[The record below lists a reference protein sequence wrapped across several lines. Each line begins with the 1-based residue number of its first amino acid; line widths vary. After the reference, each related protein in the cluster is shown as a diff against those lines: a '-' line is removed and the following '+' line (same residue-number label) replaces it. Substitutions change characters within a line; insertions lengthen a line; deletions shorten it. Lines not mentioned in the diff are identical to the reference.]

1 MQRGRVWVNDTP
13 RRPGGEFIPGYGGPG
28 AMGGDAAGMM
38 QGSGGY
44 DVPGGGYDTGG
55 GGYDMAGGGYDMP
68 GGGYGMGGG
77 SYGCYG
83 PPGGMMGPGM
93 AGGMGQG
100 MMAPG
105 MMQPGMGHPA
115 GMMGG
120 SGPGGLGPGGLGP
133 GGSGPGGLGPG
144 GSGRSGRI
152 MGPRGAP
159 GGMMAPPRGQPP
171 PPGAA
176 MFGGPRQYMDR
187 PPFPPAPDSM
197 MGPGPDSRLDT
208 RLSVASSSGMQGPA
222 AAAAAAVPDL
232 PGVNRPAKKQER
244 GNDYCQHFV
253 DTGVRPQ
260 NFLRDS
266 VLEDRYEDYPQLQK
280 LIQLKDKQVR
290 DHTTPPYALR
300 ADLKKL
306 ALSKEVFGTK
316 FDVILIDPPWEEY
329 VRRAPGFV
337 SDTDFWSWQE
347 IQALDIG
354 AVAEVPSFVFLWCGS
369 AEGLDAGRHCLRKW
383 GYKRA
388 EDICWIKTNTQHKSR
403 KYLIPTYQQEGSML
417 VHTKEH
423 CLMGIRGSVKRGLD
437 GHLIHTN
444 VDTDVIVSEE
454 PPLGSTEKPEE
465 LYDIIE
471 RFCAGRRRL
480 ELFGED
486 RNIRQGWVTVG
497 RAITQSTF
505 RPQAYLHHFRNEDG
519 VPYDEHR
526 GRPPPGVPVLVPST
540 AEIEELRPRSPP
552 HHHGGGGRGRGR

>member
-1 MQRGRVWVNDTP
+1 MQLSASV
-13 RRPGGEFIPGYGGPG
+13 
-28 AMGGDAAGMM
+28 AG
-38 QGSGGY
+38 
-44 DVPGGGYDTGG
+44 
-55 GGYDMAGGGYDMP
+55 
-68 GGGYGMGGG
+68 
-77 SYGCYG
+77 
-83 PPGGMMGPGM
+83 
-93 AGGMGQG
+93 
-100 MMAPG
+100 
-105 MMQPGMGHPA
+105 
-115 GMMGG
+115 
-120 SGPGGLGPGGLGP
+120 
-133 GGSGPGGLGPG
+133 
-144 GSGRSGRI
+144 
-152 MGPRGAP
+152 
-159 GGMMAPPRGQPP
+159 
-171 PPGAA
+171 
-176 MFGGPRQYMDR
+176 
-187 PPFPPAPDSM
+187 PDSY
-197 MGPGPDSRLDT
+197 MGPGPGPDGRPDHRPGSA
-208 RLSVASSSGMQGPA
+208 ASGGMQGPGPGG
-222 AAAAAAVPDL
+222 AAAVPDL

-266 VLEDRYEDYPQLQK
+266 VLEDRYELSDLCCFLPTPGPALTLADPLQTYSVLEDRYEDYPQLQK

-290 DHTTPPYALR
+290 DHSTPPYALR

-316 FDVILIDPPWEEY
+316 FDVIVIDPPWEEY

-337 SDTDFWSWQE
+337 SDTDFWSWHE

-383 GYKRA
+383 GYKRC
-388 EDICWIKTNTQHKSR
+388 EDICWIKTNQQHKSR

-423 CLMGIRGSVKRGLD
+423 CLMGIRGNVKRGPD
-437 GHLIHTN
+437 GHLIHSN

-465 LYDIIE
+465 LYSIIE

-486 RNIRQGWVTVG
+486 RNIREGWVTVG
-497 RAITQSTF
+497 RSITQSTF
-505 RPQAYLHHFRNEDG
+505 RPQAYLNHFRNEDG

-552 HHHGGGGRGRGR
+552 HHAIAGRGRGR